1 MTSTVTYYIMV
12 DKHTVKPKMQDAGY
26 NIPDNKS
33 RVKQSES
40 GIALM
45 LVLWVLALLSMIVF
59 EFCYTMRIEAT
70 ITKNFKEGERSYYL
84 AQAGINR
91 AFIELI
97 KTNRSTK
104 KFKGAKDTLVDNPE
118 EDEFED
124 EGIDEWKPREEPYL
138 FELEDGACEVT
149 ISDEGGKIN
158 LNWIAKQAKTDR
170 KLLSDVIEKSC
181 GLEGEERD
189 VVVDS
194 IIDWVDKD
202 HNHLMNGA
210 EDEYYE
216 SLEDPYEARDG
227 DFVIPEELLLVRG
240 ITDDLFYGS
249 PYALEEGNEDWYDEN
264 KSTFDFSGSED
275 DEGLAL
281 TGKGLSELFTTFSNS
296 NSFKVNVNDA
306 SYGLLMSIPGMTEDV
321 TEMIIELRREEE
333 FENIRDP
340 RLMSLPNY
348 NQIQSFITV
357 DPTMLYRIEAR
368 GRVSESSVGKSI
380 TAVVELTPR
389 KKDKYSV
396 LYWQEGV

>member
-1 MTSTVTYYIMV
+1 VTSIVSYYIIAH
-12 DKHTVKPKMQDAGY
+12 KHTGKLTMKDAEC
-26 NIPDNKS
+26 NIPGKRS
-33 RVKQSES
+33 RVQRSEG

-45 LVLWVLALLSMIVF
+45 LVLWVLALLSIIVF

-70 ITKNFKEGERSYYL
+70 ITKNFKDGERSYYL

-91 AFIELI
+91 TFIELI
-97 KTNRSTK
+97 KTQRSTK
-104 KFKGAKDTLVDNPE
+104 KFKGAKDSLVDDLE

-124 EGIDEWKPREEPYL
+124 EETEEWKPREQPYI
-138 FELEDGACEVT
+138 FELEDGECEVT
-149 ISDEGGKIN
+149 IGDEGGKIN
-158 LNWIAKQAKTDR
+158 LNWIAKKAKSDR
-170 KLLSDVIEKSC
+170 KLLSDIIEKSC

-189 VVVDS
+189 IVVDS

-216 SLEDPYEARDG
+216 SLEEPYEARDG

-249 PYALEEGNEDWYDEN
+249 PYLSEEGDLDWDDEE
-264 KSTFDFSGSED
+264 KSAFDFSAPED
-275 DEGLAL
+275 AEGRPMR
-281 TGKGLSELFTTFSNS
+281 TKGLSELFTTFSS
-296 NSFKVNVNDA
+296 SRSFKVNVNDA

-333 FENIRDP
+333 FENIRDA

-348 NQIQSFITV
+348 NQISSFITV

-368 GRVSESSVGKSI
+368 GKVSSSSVGRSI
-380 TAVVELTPR
+380 IAVVEITPR
-389 KKDKYSV
+389 KTDKYTI

>member
-1 MTSTVTYYIMV
+1 
-12 DKHTVKPKMQDAGY
+12 MQDAGY
-26 NIPDNKS
+26 NITDKRK

-45 LVLWVLALLSMIVF
+45 LVLWVLALLSIIVF
-59 EFCYTMRIEAT
+59 EFSYTMRIEAT

-97 KTNRSTK
+97 KTQRSTK
-104 KFKGAKDTLVDNPE
+104 KFKGAKDSLVDDPE
-118 EDEFED
+118 EDEIED
-124 EGIDEWKPREEPYL
+124 EETDEWKPREEPYL
-138 FELEDGACEVT
+138 FELEDGKCEVT

-158 LNWIAKQAKTDR
+158 LNWIAKQAKKDR
-170 KLLSDVIEKSC
+170 KLLSDIIEKSC

-189 VVVDS
+189 IIVDS

-216 SLEDPYEARDG
+216 TLEDPYEARDG
-227 DFVIPEELLLVRG
+227 EFVIPEELLLVRG
-240 ITDDLFYGS
+240 ITDDLFYAS
-249 PYALEEGNEDWYDEN
+249 PYDPEEEDKDWDKEGR
-264 KSTFDFSGSED
+264 SFFDFSESED
-275 DEGLAL
+275 SEGRIMASQ
-281 TGKGLSELFTTFSNS
+281 GLSELFTTFSNS
-296 NSFKVNVNDA
+296 SSFKVNVNDA

-333 FENIRDP
+333 FENIRDA

-368 GRVSESSVGKSI
+368 GKLSDSSVGRSN
-380 TAVVELTPR
+380 
-389 KKDKYSV
+389 
-396 LYWQEGV
+396 